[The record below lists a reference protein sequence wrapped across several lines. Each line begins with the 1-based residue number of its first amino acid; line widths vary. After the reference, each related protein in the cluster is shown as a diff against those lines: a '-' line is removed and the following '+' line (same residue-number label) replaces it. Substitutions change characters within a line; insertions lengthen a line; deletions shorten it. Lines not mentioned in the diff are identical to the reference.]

1 MTRRTRIPFQKRKTR
16 LTQIEVKGDR
26 GKKTTERVIEPFRD
40 LTPSLIIIIPKDRGL
55 V

>member
-1 MTRRTRIPFQKRKTR
+1 MIRRTRILFQKRKTR

-26 GKKTTERVIEPFRD
+26 GRKTTEKVVEPLKD
-40 LTPSLIIIIPKDRGL
+40 LTPSPIITIPKDRGP